1 MPLSSIISAFF
12 VFIIPWCRLQSDDS
26 LVRVQEHKLS
36 GTWPRSVAIRG
47 GIIREHFM
55 KFISKSFLLSI
66 GLMVV
71 VDQHGDSL
79 EVIKV
84 DNKSGLLSSTGNIM
98 STPPQP
104 SFVGFMD

>member
-1 MPLSSIISAFF
+1 MLFLIIVIS
-12 VFIIPWCRLQSDDS
+12 WCRIEFDDS

-36 GTWPRSVAIRG
+36 GTWPRSFAIRDNV
-47 GIIREHFM
+47 
-55 KFISKSFLLSI
+55 
-66 GLMVV
+66 MVV

-84 DNKSGLLSSTGNIM
+84 DNESGLLSSTGTVVA
-98 STPPQP
+98 TPPQP

>member
-1 MPLSSIISAFF
+1 MASNVQCGYLLLFLII
-12 VFIIPWCRLQSDDS
+12 VIPWCRLESDDS

-36 GTWPRSVAIRG
+36 GTWPRGVAIRDNV
-47 GIIREHFM
+47 M
-55 KFISKSFLLSI
+55 L
-66 GLMVV
+66 V

-84 DNKSGLLSSTGNIM
+84 DNESGLLSSTGTIV

-104 SFVGFMD
+104 SFVGFME